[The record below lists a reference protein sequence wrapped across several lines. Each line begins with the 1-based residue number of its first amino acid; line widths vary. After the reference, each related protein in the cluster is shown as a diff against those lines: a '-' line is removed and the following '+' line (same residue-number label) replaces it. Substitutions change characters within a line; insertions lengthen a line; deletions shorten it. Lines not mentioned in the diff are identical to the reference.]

1 MIKSKDDRLDSLI
14 ASAPRELAPATDNW
28 QAIASRL
35 DRPLP
40 DTETLPYTEKS
51 PDTEKAPRRLPL
63 AIAAIAMLLVLVPL
77 FNREPAPTD
86 DGLHALIDSIELA
99 HQQEV
104 AVLIAPSQLAWQKV
118 GFSDSIDAG
127 LTELREAAK
136 LILNA
141 LKANPQDKQL
151 WQLWLWVQRR
161 EIELLTQGQRLPQ
174 GATQGDT
181 L

>member
-14 ASAPRELAPATDNW
+14 ASAPRELAPAADNW
-28 QAIASRL
+28 QAIAARL

-40 DTETLPYTEKS
+40 GTETS
-51 PDTEKAPRRLPL
+51 PNKEKAQRRLPL
-63 AIAAIAMLLVLVPL
+63 AIAAMAMLLVLVPL

-86 DGLHALIDSIELA
+86 DGLQALIDSIEIA
-99 HQQEV
+99 HRQEV
-104 AVLIAPSQLAWQKV
+104 AVLIAPSQLAWQKA
-118 GFSDSIDAG
+118 GFSDSVDAG